1 MRSACKW
8 KTGDIDPDSTT
19 KRLWRSDV
27 TAPRMLRIV
36 EKTIRQ
42 TGDDHYGVVQQ
53 WWGRNVVRI
62 GFCWAAV
69 GVSAC
74 SLCPHEMATLG
85 LRCEWYRD
93 YDSSPLMSGDSLFEQ
108 RFLPL
113 ASSRFWFCSGATF
126 LASSSIDLMPQGG
139 HPTT

>member
-8 KTGDIDPDSTT
+8 KMGDMDPDSTT

-53 WWGRNVVRI
+53 WWGAMWSES
-62 GFCWAAV
+62 GSA
-69 GVSAC
+69 GPLLVSPPA
-74 SLCPHEMATLG
+74 PFV
-85 LRCEWYRD
+85 
-93 YDSSPLMSGDSLFEQ
+93 LMRWQ
-108 RFLPL
+108 RSDCV
-113 ASSRFWFCSGATF
+113 ANGT
-126 LASSSIDLMPQGG
+126 Q
-139 HPTT
+139 TTIVAH